1 MSTDEQDRQMLRE
14 VHAAIVGN
22 EPLGYK
28 GLAVRMSEAEGQ
40 IAAHNKKFLT
50 FAGIFTGASIV
61 LGYVKARLAE
71 LGG

>member
-1 MSTDEQDRQMLRE
+1 MSTDEQDRKMLRE

-22 EPLGYK
+22 EPLGHK
-28 GLAVRMSEAEGQ
+28 GIITRLDEAEVQ

-61 LGYVKARLAE
+61 LGYVKAK